1 MDIIESLWNKIT
13 NLVDDKFKE
22 KKNNENTDKIE
33 KEEIH
38 EMKLNEIE
46 SESENKNKLI
56 DVNVIF

>member
-13 NLVDDKFKE
+13 NLVDDKFKD

-38 EMKLNEIE
+38 EMKLNESE